1 MVLRSMIP
9 RTLCLILLLAFS
21 SHGAAKTHVL
31 KFATLM
37 PTGTA
42 WSKILDEWTK
52 ELEEKSNGRLKIKM
66 YSGGVMGDEPDV
78 LRKIRKGQLHG
89 GLFTG
94 YGIGRIYS
102 PARVLEMPFLFKNV
116 DESDYV
122 REQIM
127 PEIEAGFRK
136 SGFELLG
143 WPEVG
148 FIHFFSTKRITSI
161 DDIKKLR
168 IWLWQGDP
176 LGEAFFKAANINPIP
191 LSIMD
196 VYTQLSARHG
206 SIDTVYTST
215 FGAIALQWYTKLKY
229 ATHIPLTNAIG
240 GIVISNRFY
249 NKLPADLQQLLS
261 STGKKMSDEIR
272 LNAREENR
280 KSIGILEKNGIE
292 FMFDWDEVN
301 MDEILAI
308 RNDAA
313 THLEQ
318 TNYIPASTFARTEKI
333 LTEYR
338 NQQNKQSN
346 IRAES
351 NKPELE
357 SGSVSE
363 LDSASESKQVQT
375 GSQQ

>member
-1 MVLRSMIP
+1 MVLSRH
-9 RTLCLILLLAFS
+9 RFALYKKLAALIISFVLLACAQTAIAQQS
-21 SHGAAKTHVL
+21 YTL

-42 WSKILDEWTK
+42 WSKLLDEWVK
-52 ELEEKSNGRLKIKM
+52 EVEQKSNGRIKFKM

-102 PARVLEMPFLFKNV
+102 PARVLEMPFLFRSI

-127 PEIEAGFRK
+127 PDLEIGFRK
-136 SGFELLG
+136 NGFELLG

-148 FIHFFSTKRITSI
+148 FIHFFSTKRITSV
-161 DDIKKLR
+161 DDIRKLR

-176 LGEAFFKAANINPIP
+176 LGEAFFKAAEIDPIP

-196 VYTQLSARHG
+196 VYTQLSAKHG

-215 FGAIALQWYTKLKY
+215 FGAIALQWYSKLKY

-240 GIVISNRFY
+240 GVIISNRFY
-249 NKLPADLQQLLS
+249 NKLPADLQQLLKTS
-261 STGKKMSDEIR
+261 GKEMGDRIR
-272 LNAREENR
+272 NDAREQNR
-280 KSIGILEKNGIE
+280 KSISLLEQNGIE
-292 FMFDWDEVN
+292 FMFDWHEVD
-301 MDEILAI
+301 MDEMLKI
-308 RNDAA
+308 RDDAA
-313 THLEQ
+313 SYLEQ
-318 TNYIPASTFARTEKI
+318 TDYIPASMFTKTKNL

-338 NQQNKQSN
+338 NRPENQLNKNSDMAPAPGLLQESTVN
-346 IRAES
+346 HAAE
-351 NKPELE
+351 
-357 SGSVSE
+357 
-363 LDSASESKQVQT
+363 
-375 GSQQ
+375 

>member
-1 MVLRSMIP
+1 MVFRVVLKTIY
-9 RTLCLILLLAFS
+9 LALLLLFS
-21 SHGAAKTHVL
+21 SSSIAETYDL

-37 PTGTA
+37 PTGTV
-42 WSKILDEWTK
+42 WSKILDNWVK
-52 ELEEKSNGRLKIKM
+52 EVEQKSDGRIKFKM

-89 GLFTG
+89 GMFTG

-102 PARVLEMPFLFKNV
+102 PARVLEMPFLFRNV
-116 DESDYV
+116 NESDHV
-122 REQIM
+122 REQLM
-127 PEIEAGFRK
+127 PELEIGFRE

-148 FIHFFSTKRITSI
+148 FIHFFSTKRITSL

-176 LGEAFFKAANINPIP
+176 LGEAFFSAAGIDPIP

-196 VYTQLSARHG
+196 VYTQLSAKHG

-215 FGAIALQWYTKLKY
+215 FGAIALQWYSKLKY

-240 GIVISNRFY
+240 GVVISNRFY
-249 NKLPADLQQLLS
+249 NKLPADLQQLLKT
-261 STGKKMSDEIR
+261 TGKKMSDGIR

-280 KSIGILEKNGIE
+280 KSISILENNGIE
-292 FMFDWDEVN
+292 FMLDWDDVD
-301 MDEILAI
+301 MVEILNI

-318 TNYIPASTFARTEKI
+318 TGYIPASIFARTIKM
-333 LTEYR
+333 LTDYR
-338 NQQNKQSN
+338 HLSANQANKEPDKTPATSEQSN
-346 IRAES
+346 QS
-351 NKPELE
+351 
-357 SGSVSE
+357 SVKNVS
-363 LDSASESKQVQT
+363 D
-375 GSQQ
+375 

>member
-1 MVLRSMIP
+1 MVLRTP
-9 RTLCLILLLAFS
+9 GLILLLTFNLAFS
-21 SHGAAKTHVL
+21 SASIAETYVL

-42 WSKILDEWTK
+42 WTKILDDWVREV
-52 ELEEKSNGRLKIKM
+52 EDKSNGRIKFRM

-116 DESDYV
+116 NESDYV

-127 PEIEAGFRK
+127 PELEIGFRK
-136 SGFELLG
+136 NGFELLG

-148 FIHFFSTKRITSI
+148 FIHFFSTKPITSI

-176 LGEAFFKAANINPIP
+176 LGEAFFKAANVDPIP

-196 VYTQLSARHG
+196 VYTQLSAKHG

-215 FGAIALQWYTKLKY
+215 FGAIALQWYTKLNY

-240 GIVISNRFY
+240 GIVISNRFF
-249 NKLPADLQQLLS
+249 NKLPANLQQLLKT
-261 STGKKMSDEIR
+261 TGKIMSDKIR

-292 FMFDWDEVN
+292 FMLDWDEVD
-301 MDEILAI
+301 MDEILTI
-308 RNDAA
+308 RNNAA
-313 THLEQ
+313 SYLEQ
-318 TNYIPASTFARTEKI
+318 TNYIPASLFSRTKKL

-338 NQQNKQSN
+338 NQH
-346 IRAES
+346 
-351 NKPELE
+351 NKPSNNRPESSNSGSWQE
-357 SGSVSE
+357 SGQLATTTE
-363 LDSASESKQVQT
+363 Q
-375 GSQQ
+375 

>member
-1 MVLRSMIP
+1 MVLRA
-9 RTLCLILLLAFS
+9 LCLFLLLVFS
-21 SHGAAKTHVL
+21 TGSIAETYVL

-42 WSKILDEWTK
+42 WSKILDEWVK
-52 ELEEKSNGRLKIKM
+52 EVEQKSDGRIKFKM

-89 GLFTG
+89 GMFTG

-102 PARVLEMPFLFKNV
+102 PARVLEMPFLFRNV
-116 DESDYV
+116 EESDYI

-127 PEIEAGFRK
+127 PDLEVGFRE

-148 FIHFFSTKRITSI
+148 FIHFFSTKRITSV
-161 DDIKKLR
+161 DDIRKLR

-176 LGEAFFKAANINPIP
+176 LGEAFFKAANIDPIP
-191 LSIMD
+191 LSIID

-215 FGAIALQWYTKLKY
+215 FGAIALQWYSKLKY
-229 ATHIPLTNAIG
+229 ATRIPLTNAIG
-240 GIVISNRFY
+240 GVIVSNRFY
-249 NKLPADLQQLLS
+249 NKLPADLQQLLKT
-261 STGKKMSDEIR
+261 TGKTMSDEIR
-272 LNAREENR
+272 INAREENS

-301 MDEILAI
+301 MEELLAI
-308 RNDAA
+308 RDSAA
-313 THLEQ
+313 AYLEQ
-318 TNYIPASTFARTEKI
+318 TDYIPASVFARTEKL
-333 LTEYR
+333 LTDYR
-338 NQQNKQSN
+338 NRSVDQVNGEPEPTQTTSGQSAKSPAKN
-346 IRAES
+346 IS
-351 NKPELE
+351 
-357 SGSVSE
+357 
-363 LDSASESKQVQT
+363 D
-375 GSQQ
+375 

>member
-1 MVLRSMIP
+1 MVL

-21 SHGAAKTHVL
+21 TNGIAKTYTL

-42 WSKILDEWTK
+42 WSKILDDWVK
-52 ELEEKSNGRLKIKM
+52 EVEEKSDGRIKFKM

-89 GLFTG
+89 GMFTG

-116 DESDYV
+116 DESDYI

-127 PEIEAGFRK
+127 PDLEIGFRE

-148 FIHFFSTKRITSI
+148 FIHFFSTQRITSI

-176 LGEAFFKAANINPIP
+176 LGEAFFKAADIDPIP
-191 LSIMD
+191 LSIID
-196 VYTQLSARHG
+196 VYTQLSAKHG

-215 FGAIALQWYTKLKY
+215 FGAIALQWYSKLKY
-229 ATHIPLTNAIG
+229 ATKIPLTNAIG
-240 GIVISNRFY
+240 GLIVSNRFY
-249 NKLPADLQQLLS
+249 NKLPADLQQLLKTS
-261 STGKKMSDEIR
+261 GKTMSDEIR

-280 KSIGILEKNGIE
+280 KSIEILEKNGIE
-292 FMFDWDEVN
+292 FMFGWDEVN

-308 RNDAA
+308 RDSAA
-313 THLEQ
+313 SYLEQ
-318 TNYIPASTFARTEKI
+318 TDYIPAEMFARTEK
-333 LTEYR
+333 LLADYR
-338 NQQNKQSN
+338 
-346 IRAES
+346 
-351 NKPELE
+351 
-357 SGSVSE
+357 
-363 LDSASESKQVQT
+363 DQT
-375 GSQQ
+375 GGHLNDEPDKARATTEQPADSSVKDISD

>member
-1 MVLRSMIP
+1 MVLRA
-9 RTLCLILLLAFS
+9 LFLILLLGFGSNSIAE
-21 SHGAAKTHVL
+21 TYTL

-42 WSKILDEWTK
+42 WSKILDNWVK
-52 ELEEKSNGRLKIKM
+52 EVEEKSNGRIKFKM

-89 GLFTG
+89 GMFTG

-116 DESDYV
+116 EESDYI

-127 PEIEAGFRK
+127 PDLEIGFRE

-148 FIHFFSTKRITSI
+148 FIHFFSTQRINSV
-161 DDIKKLR
+161 DDIRKLR

-176 LGEAFFKAANINPIP
+176 LGEAFFKAANIDPIP
-191 LSIMD
+191 LSIID
-196 VYTQLSARHG
+196 VYTQLSAKHG

-215 FGAIALQWYTKLKY
+215 FGAIALQWYSKLKY
-229 ATHIPLTNAIG
+229 ATRIPLTNAIG
-240 GIVISNRFY
+240 GLIVSNRFY
-249 NKLPADLQQLLS
+249 NKLPADLQQLLKTS
-261 STGKKMSDEIR
+261 GRAMSDEIR
-272 LNAREENR
+272 LNAREENS

-301 MDEILAI
+301 MDELLAI
-308 RNDAA
+308 RDSAA
-313 THLEQ
+313 SYLEQ
-318 TNYIPASTFARTEKI
+318 TNYIPAGMFARTEK
-333 LTEYR
+333 LLAEYR
-338 NQQNKQSN
+338 NQPVIQLNDESDTARITTEQPAQSPVKD
-346 IRAES
+346 IS
-351 NKPELE
+351 
-357 SGSVSE
+357 
-363 LDSASESKQVQT
+363 D
-375 GSQQ
+375 

>member
-1 MVLRSMIP
+1 MIL
-9 RTLCLILLLAFS
+9 RTLYLIALLAFS
-21 SHGAAKTHVL
+21 NICIAETYEL

-42 WSKILDEWTK
+42 WTKILDNWVK
-52 ELEEKSNGRLKIKM
+52 EIEQKSNGRIKFKM

-89 GLFTG
+89 GMFTG

-116 DESDYV
+116 DESDYI

-127 PEIEAGFRK
+127 PDLEIGFRE

-148 FIHFFSTKRITSI
+148 FIHFFSTKPITSI
-161 DDIKKLR
+161 DDIKTLR

-176 LGEAFFKAANINPIP
+176 LGEAFFKAAKIDPVP

-196 VYTQLSARHG
+196 VYTQLSAKHG

-215 FGAIALQWYTKLKY
+215 FGAIALQWYSKLKY
-229 ATHIPLTNAIG
+229 ATRIPLTNAIG
-240 GIVISNRFY
+240 GVIVSNKFY
-249 NKLPADLQQLLS
+249 NSLPADLQQLLKT
-261 STGKKMSDEIR
+261 TGKTMSDEIR

-292 FMFDWDEVN
+292 FMLDWDDVDMN
-301 MDEILAI
+301 EILAI

-313 THLEQ
+313 SYLEK
-318 TNYIPASTFARTEKI
+318 TNYIPASIFSRTEKL
-333 LTEYR
+333 LTDYR
-338 NQQNKQSN
+338 NQ
-346 IRAES
+346 
-351 NKPELE
+351 
-357 SGSVSE
+357 
-363 LDSASESKQVQT
+363 SASQINSSPAQATVKPAN
-375 GSQQ
+375 

>member
-1 MVLRSMIP
+1 MVLGSCRNSSSKK
-9 RTLCLILLLAFS
+9 LLQLIITSVLLLCSQLSIA
-21 SHGAAKTHVL
+21 GDVYTL

-42 WSKILDEWTK
+42 WSKLLDDWTR
-52 ELEEKSNGRLKIKM
+52 EVEEKSNGRIKFKM

-89 GLFTG
+89 GMFTG

-102 PARVLEMPFLFKNV
+102 PARVLEMPFLFKNIE
-116 DESDYV
+116 ESDHV

-127 PEIEAGFRK
+127 PDLEIGFRE

-148 FIHFFSTKRITSI
+148 FIHFFSTRPITSI
-161 DDIKKLR
+161 EDIRSLH

-176 LGEAFFKAANINPIP
+176 LGEAFFNAADINPIP

-196 VYTQLSARHG
+196 VYTQLSAKHG

-215 FGAIALQWYTKLKY
+215 FGAIALQWYSKLKY

-240 GIVISNRFY
+240 GVVVSNRFY
-249 NKLPADLQQLLS
+249 NKLPADLQQLLKTS
-261 STGKKMSDEIR
+261 GKKMGDAIR

-280 KSIGILEKNGIE
+280 KSIKLLENNGIE
-292 FMFDWDEVN
+292 FMLDWDEVD

-308 RNDAA
+308 RDSAA
-313 THLEQ
+313 AHLEK
-318 TNYIPASTFARTEKI
+318 TDYIPASVFSKTKKM
-333 LTEYR
+333 LSEYR
-338 NQQNKQSN
+338 KQNNTTSDNEPTQ
-346 IRAES
+346 A
-351 NKPELE
+351 PLT
-357 SGSVSE
+357 
-363 LDSASESKQVQT
+363 SK
-375 GSQQ
+375 

>member
-1 MVLRSMIP
+1 MVLKA
-9 RTLCLILLLAFS
+9 LCLTLLLAFS
-21 SHGAAKTHVL
+21 LAFSNGSIAKTYVL

-42 WSKILDEWTK
+42 WSKILDDWTK
-52 ELEEKSNGRLKIKM
+52 EVEEKSNGRIKFKM
-66 YSGGVMGDEPDV
+66 YSGGIMGDEPDV

-89 GLFTG
+89 GMFTG

-116 DESDYV
+116 NESDYV
-122 REQIM
+122 REQLM
-127 PEIEAGFRK
+127 PDLEIGFREK
-136 SGFELLG
+136 GFELLG

-148 FIHFFSTKRITSI
+148 FIHFFSTQRITSV

-196 VYTQLSARHG
+196 VYTQLSAKHG

-215 FGAIALQWYTKLKY
+215 FGAIALQWYSKLKY
-229 ATHIPLTNAIG
+229 ATYIPLTNGIG
-240 GIVISNRFY
+240 GVVVSNRFY
-249 NKLPADLQQLLS
+249 NKLPADLQQLLRT
-261 STGKKMSDEIR
+261 TGKKMSDKIR
-272 LNAREENR
+272 LNARDENR
-280 KSIGILEKNGIE
+280 KSIDILKNNGIE
-292 FMFDWDEVN
+292 FMFDWDEVD

-313 THLEQ
+313 SYLEQ
-318 TNYIPASTFARTEKI
+318 TDYIPAVMFARTTKL

-338 NQQNKQSN
+338 DLHGAQSN
-346 IRAES
+346 DE
-351 NKPELE
+351 PEPE
-357 SGSVSE
+357 PE
-363 LDSASESKQVQT
+363 QT
-375 GSQQ
+375 PATAK